1 MEDEISPIFS
11 HIVEILDFL
20 LLIQNLL
27 GHLVILIKLAF
38 LSHGDFD
45 RNWKERR
52 LGLGNRSHV
61 LGLSLEIR
69 SEKN

>member
-61 LGLSLEIR
+61 FGLSLEIR
-69 SEKN
+69 SEKS